1 MVGVQPAEAHVPYLA
16 AAWGSNRSGQLGDGI
31 TEGPQQCSP
40 AGEVPCST
48 SPVPVTGLEGV
59 TAVSGGEE
67 HSLALL
73 GGGTVKAW
81 GNNELGQLGDGN
93 PGELEPESNLPV
105 TVRGL
110 CCATSIAAGARHSL
124 ALLTY
129 GEVEAWGSDESG
141 QLADAKRPELHPT
154 SDVPVTVRAPV
165 GLLTGVV
172 ALAAGEEHSLA
183 LLSGGEVKAWGD
195 NESGQLGTGTTKD
208 ALLRAKAV
216 RGLGSSA
223 LALAAGAEHSLALLS
238 GGTVMA
244 WGSNNMGQ
252 LGDGTFTGPEGCTY
266 GPCSRWP
273 IAVAGLAG
281 VVAIAAGGGHSLAL
295 LNNGTVMAWGENA
308 HGQLGDGTTTNRDV
322 PVAVKG
328 LTGVVAIAAG
338 LEHSLALISNGTIM
352 AWGANSEG
360 QLGTG
365 ANNGPEECGPPTEE
379 EACSTAPVPV
389 TGLSYLDVKG
399 IAAGS
404 WHSLAFGPPNP
415 TVTAVSPRE
424 GLEVGGTVVTITG
437 REFTGATAVKFGSTS
452 AVIYKVESATSI
464 MAVSPEGTGTVDITV
479 TTPEGTSPT
488 SSADR
493 FSYAAP
499 TLPGASASR

>member
-1 MVGVQPAEAHVPYLA
+1 MSRIRRLLTTRRTRRAVLLDISVAARRRARLSHAGSSLNSRAPARALGLRRAPQTWSASHRACSDECHATRRARCVPHSCFVGRALALAGAITALFMVGVQPAEAHVPYLA

-59 TAVSGGEE
+59 TAISGGEE

-172 ALAAGEEHSLA
+172 ALAAGEE
-183 LLSGGEVKAWGD
+183 
-195 NESGQLGTGTTKD
+195 
-208 ALLRAKAV
+208 
-216 RGLGSSA
+216 
-223 LALAAGAEHSLALLS
+223 
-238 GGTVMA
+238 
-244 WGSNNMGQ
+244 
-252 LGDGTFTGPEGCTY
+252 
-266 GPCSRWP
+266 
-273 IAVAGLAG
+273 
-281 VVAIAAGGGHSLAL
+281 HSLAL